1 MKRFWF
7 SNKLGQT
14 SVEYIL
20 MVAVMSTIGFS
31 IMKIVKERIFED
43 ADSCTETSKS
53 LVCMF
58 QGLYERRDFV
68 YFTILRTL

>member
-1 MKRFWF
+1 MTKKIF

-20 MVAVMSTIGFS
+20 MIAVMSTIGFS
-31 IMKIVKERIFED
+31 IMKIVKERILQD
-43 ADSCTETSKS
+43 ADTCTETSKS
-53 LVCMF
+53 LICMF
-58 QGLYERRDFV
+58 QGLYDRRDFV

>member
-1 MKRFWF
+1 MKKFLL

-31 IMKIVKERIFED
+31 IMKIVKERILQD
-43 ADSCTETSKS
+43 ADKCTESSKS

-58 QGLYERRDFV
+58 QTLYDRRDFV
-68 YFTILRTL
+68 YFTILRTF